1 MTAAAPARL
10 HEEAAPHSLLR
21 VFAESLETVATQA
34 CGLAIGI
41 PMLAIT
47 AHWLGSHGRGVYVT
61 TTTWARLMATC
72 SSFSLGLVSI
82 HV

>member
-47 AHWLGSHGRGVYVT
+47 AHWLGSHGREGI
-61 TTTWARLMATC
+61 RHHDN
-72 SSFSLGLVSI
+72 LGEADGYM
-82 HV
+82 